1 MRCSTLARVHHG
13 DAGAVIVR
21 DHVGHLAQQEHRQAA
36 LAQNRG
42 DLHLRV
48 NAVAHVDA
56 MVVVVVNTAGRG
68 IHADVIAVFLNGIQQ
83 VLQVHAAPAEGDDAG
98 HDRHAAHQ
106 MTDLELFLKIKVVDG
121 RRDVEGLTRIA
132 FHVVGHGAG
141 LVDDQQA
148 LAGCSGVIPDMVT
161 LHPPASF

>member
-1 MRCSTLARVHHG
+1 
-13 DAGAVIVR
+13 
-21 DHVGHLAQQEHRQAA
+21 
-36 LAQNRG
+36 
-42 DLHLRV
+42 
-48 NAVAHVDA
+48 
-56 MVVVVVNTAGRG
+56 MVVVVVNAAGRG

-83 VLQVHAAPAEGDDAG
+83 VLQVHAAPTEGDDAG

-132 FHVVGHGAG
+132 FHIVGHGAG

-148 LAGCSGVIPDMVT
+148 LAGCSGVIPDHGNP
-161 LHPPASF
+161 HPPASF

>member
-1 MRCSTLARVHHG
+1 
-13 DAGAVIVR
+13 
-21 DHVGHLAQQEHRQAA
+21 
-36 LAQNRG
+36 
-42 DLHLRV
+42 
-48 NAVAHVDA
+48 
-56 MVVVVVNTAGRG
+56 MVVVVVNAAGRG

-83 VLQVHAAPAEGDDAG
+83 VLQVHAAPTEGDDAG

-161 LHPPASF
+161 RILQRLFDELDLIADRLAEGFAGRVPMIS

>member
-1 MRCSTLARVHHG
+1 MAAQVRFLHVGADERSLLLLYDFQGALQHAGRVHHG

-56 MVVVVVNTAGRG
+56 MVVVVVNAAGRG

-98 HDRHAAHQ
+98 T
-106 MTDLELFLKIKVVDG
+106 TDTL
-121 RRDVEGLTRIA
+121 RTR
-132 FHVVGHGAG
+132 
-141 LVDDQQA
+141 
-148 LAGCSGVIPDMVT
+148 
-161 LHPPASF
+161 